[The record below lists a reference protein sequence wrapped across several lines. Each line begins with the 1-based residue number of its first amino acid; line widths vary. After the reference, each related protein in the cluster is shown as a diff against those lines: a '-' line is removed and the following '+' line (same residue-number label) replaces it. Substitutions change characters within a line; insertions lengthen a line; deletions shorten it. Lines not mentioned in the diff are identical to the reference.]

1 MSGARMAGVA
11 GVAMLGLGLLVVPA
25 ALVLYWVSSAQARLE
40 QAEIAPGE
48 APAVATAA
56 AANEAYCTP
65 ELQRVLRRV
74 LTSCGL
80 VGEGASGGGRG
91 CQPVQARQVATMRGS
106 DFNALFLPMAE
117 RAGIVQFDRDSAE
130 LDAGDRQLVE
140 QVFAERG
147 GASYFFVVSRASPE
161 GSVRHNRELSRERA
175 EAVMG
180 HLQQTFQD
188 PELDRQVG
196 LLWLGEEYAQL
207 ESDFCQWRRSGPPGA
222 CRPEDLNRSAFIA
235 WIECRL

>member
-1 MSGARMAGVA
+1 MSRMLGALLVA
-11 GVAMLGLGLLVVPA
+11 GAGLFLLTVPNG
-25 ALVLYWVSSAQARLE
+25 LVLWWIGSAEDRLE
-40 QAEIAPGE
+40 QGQAVVDGAPQ
-48 APAVATAA
+48 VATAA
-56 AANEAYCTP
+56 AANEGYCTP

-74 LTSCGL
+74 LQSCGL
-80 VGEGASGGGRG
+80 VGEGGGGGRG

-130 LDAGDRQLVE
+130 LDPEDRRLVE

-147 GASYFFVVSRASPE
+147 GASWFFVVSRASPE
-161 GSVRHNRELSRERA
+161 GSIEHNRQLSRERA

-180 HLQQTFQD
+180 HLQETFQD

-207 ESDFCQWRRSGPPGA
+207 EEDFCDWRRSGGAAA
-222 CRPEDLNRSAFIA
+222 CRPADLNRSAFVA

>member
-1 MSGARMAGVA
+1 MSAKI
-11 GVAMLGLGLLVVPA
+11 GLGVVAFAGMVLLALPSVVVLSWIGGAEDRLAIEEGQA
-25 ALVLYWVSSAQARLE
+25 AA
-40 QAEIAPGE
+40 

-56 AANEAYCTP
+56 AANESYCTP
-65 ELQRVLRRV
+65 DLQRVLRRV
-74 LTSCGL
+74 LQSCGL
-80 VGEGASGGGRG
+80 VGEGGAGGRG

-106 DFNALFLPMAE
+106 DFNALFIPMAE
-117 RAGIVQFDRDSAE
+117 RAGIIQFDRDSAE
-130 LDAGDRQLVE
+130 LDPEDQRLIE

-147 GASYFFVVSRASPE
+147 GASWFFVVSRASPE
-161 GSVRHNRELSRERA
+161 GSVEHNRELSRERA

-180 HLQQTFQD
+180 HLQRTFQD

-207 ESDFCQWRRSGPPGA
+207 EADFCDWRRSGGPGA
-222 CRPEDLNRSAFIA
+222 CRPADLNRSAFVA